1 MAKPLT
7 NEQKKVA
14 KKFVDGNKGN
24 KAKTEEN
31 LKKGRGF
38 YGHFEGLESPPK
50 KGAKTPDLLK
60 LLKDL
65 KGIKPYFADKDPA
78 MTPLVNYFYCRYMA
92 SWLINTKIAKG
103 SLDITKHITIG
114 AKGNSLDR
122 FNMYCQLIENVYD
135 GSAEADNE
143 ENAFVERLFPFDRVA
158 TIGDKPGMLQKQ
170 YGMLRSGERKKFR
183 ELASKIK
190 IPVREQGK
198 GVKKYGYTVA
208 YYLMKYLEPGT
219 ALNNFTRDIPKVENK
234 MNESVF
240 LERGSYMVGTGYEIQ
255 KAEDKN
261 HKLIEEW
268 YFDGDVPDEGSKEM
282 DAFDDEEFT
291 IQYMPSESE
300 DYGYSTYIL
309 EPDED
314 GKKVHLKLRDD
325 RMFAQSNKGRD
336 GKMKWTRP
344 NANIYWVS
352 GGDTFLPP
360 NPKENQSFEALGNL
374 VEAQMAHFATTA
386 SEVDKK
392 KPNNTFEEVHF
403 GLLGTKG
410 KPGIAVYHANI
421 FYHVLLAQAR
431 DPIANFNAVNEE
443 MFSAG
448 RLISLEAYLGKPL
461 KIMSY
466 WLMTLRS
473 YVEFKGLHPETGTP
487 RIITPKS
494 LSLNQSIVDEQAQA
508 EMTNSLS
515 RLQVA
520 YYRCMFAML
529 KNRQFQ
535 YPKTMSSGGKFAP
548 REKNAELSNKEL
560 KYTDTVDLNELWSDL
575 LHDSRIGI
583 MNPEVMSKI
592 VDYMYAK
599 GKGVISFPATM
610 DPEIGVKSDG
620 WGTEDIGK
628 WLKFS
633 YAANPTS
640 IDVFVE
646 CAAAIHSAIGMSDYL
661 LAEDHVEGVKRFLEG
676 VDVQGG
682 YHYLIAILSEPGSD
696 ALPEGRVVERK
707 EYDSY
712 MPAGVRKNPSRK
724 KREAEKE
731 KEYVV
736 HIELELP
743 VEIDPND
750 GEKALKQFEIIEMK
764 LNEEGIDD
772 PANIGTNGKQ
782 LDMGWYV
789 RGLDEAIDLLAEVTE
804 IYSSMEIAGRGWLE
818 WGQEDLRQNYTVDGY
833 SYDDI

>member
-1 MAKPLT
+1 
-7 NEQKKVA
+7 
-14 KKFVDGNKGN
+14 
-24 KAKTEEN
+24 
-31 LKKGRGF
+31 
-38 YGHFEGLESPPK
+38 
-50 KGAKTPDLLK
+50 
-60 LLKDL
+60 
-65 KGIKPYFADKDPA
+65 
-78 MTPLVNYFYCRYMA
+78 
-92 SWLINTKIAKG
+92 
-103 SLDITKHITIG
+103 
-114 AKGNSLDR
+114 
-122 FNMYCQLIENVYD
+122 
-135 GSAEADNE
+135 
-143 ENAFVERLFPFDRVA
+143 
-158 TIGDKPGMLQKQ
+158 
-170 YGMLRSGERKKFR
+170 
-183 ELASKIK
+183 
-190 IPVREQGK
+190 
-198 GVKKYGYTVA
+198 
-208 YYLMKYLEPGT
+208 
-219 ALNNFTRDIPKVENK
+219 
-234 MNESVF
+234 
-240 LERGSYMVGTGYEIQ
+240 
-255 KAEDKN
+255 
-261 HKLIEEW
+261 
-268 YFDGDVPDEGSKEM
+268 
-282 DAFDDEEFT
+282 
-291 IQYMPSESE
+291 
-300 DYGYSTYIL
+300 
-309 EPDED
+309 
-314 GKKVHLKLRDD
+314 
-325 RMFAQSNKGRD
+325 
-336 GKMKWTRP
+336 
-344 NANIYWVS
+344 
-352 GGDTFLPP
+352 
-360 NPKENQSFEALGNL
+360 
-374 VEAQMAHFATTA
+374 
-386 SEVDKK
+386 
-392 KPNNTFEEVHF
+392 
-403 GLLGTKG
+403 
-410 KPGIAVYHANI
+410 
-421 FYHVLLAQAR
+421 
-431 DPIANFNAVNEE
+431 
-443 MFSAG
+443 
-448 RLISLEAYLGKPL
+448 
-461 KIMSY
+461 
-466 WLMTLRS
+466 MTLRS

-548 REKNAELSNKEL
+548 REKNAELCNKEL

-682 YHYLIAILSEPGSD
+682 YHYLIAILSDPGSD
-696 ALPEGRVVERK
+696 ALPEGRVKER
-707 EYDSY
+707 EGYDSY
-712 MPAGVRKNPSRK
+712 MPAGVRKNPSREK
-724 KREAEKE
+724 KEAEKE

-736 HIELELP
+736 NIELQLP